1 MTNLDIVRIAAALTV
16 GAAAMYW
23 LDPDK
28 GRRRRALARDRAV
41 SAASRAG
48 AMARVAGRRGYNRTR
63 GLAAQG
69 LARLRPTE
77 PASDGQLHDRI
88 RSRMGR
94 VVGHPGAIH
103 VQVTNADARLDGDIL
118 SGELENLLSA
128 VAGTPGVREVDN
140 RLRVHEAPDNVSALQ
155 GTGHRVGDGA
165 SHDD

>member
-1 MTNLDIVRIAAALTV
+1 MNNLDLVRTAAALTV
-16 GAAAMYW
+16 GAAAMYY

-28 GRRRRALARDRAV
+28 GRRRRALTRDQAV
-41 SAASRAG
+41 SVARRAG
-48 AMARVAGRRGYNRTR
+48 ELARVAGRRGYNRAR
-63 GLAAQG
+63 GLAAQR
-69 LARLRPTE
+69 LAQLRPAE
-77 PASDGQLHDRI
+77 PTSEGQLHDRI
-88 RSRMGR
+88 RSRLGR
-94 VVGHPGAIH
+94 VVSHPRAIH
-103 VQVTNADARLDGDIL
+103 VQVTGADARLDGDIL